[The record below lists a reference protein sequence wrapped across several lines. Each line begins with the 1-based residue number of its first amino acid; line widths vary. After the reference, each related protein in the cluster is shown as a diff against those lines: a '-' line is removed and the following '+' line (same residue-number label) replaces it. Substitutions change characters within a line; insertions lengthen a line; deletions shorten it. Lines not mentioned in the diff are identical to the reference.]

1 MAQLIISYPDA
12 PHKNR
17 VVFSGKIEDMKY
29 HLDAI
34 EKRIEREQLSKFGK
48 VFTEFARIDDC
59 TLQTC
64 IHNNFDTDD
73 EETMDINYSI
83 FP

>member
-1 MAQLIISYPDA
+1 MAQLIKSYPDT

-17 VVFSGKIEDMKY
+17 IIYSGKIEDMKF

-34 EKRIEREQLSKFGK
+34 EKRIEREQLSKCGK
-48 VFTEFARIDDC
+48 VFTEFVRIDDN

-73 EETMDINYSI
+73 EETLDVNYSM
-83 FP
+83 F